1 MVCIVYNVKSV
12 QWEQS
17 HFLYVVL
24 ALWGKT
30 TMWAV
35 GYEVNDQKLIRR
47 CRFYFPSNFGNKYK
61 VFFFSFL
68 FLREKYKVLVEKLC
82 MYIFKCH
89 VKAY

>member
-1 MVCIVYNVKSV
+1 MTKAKFTRTATVVCIVYNVKSV

-47 CRFYFPSNFGNKYK
+47 CRFYFPSNFGNKYTK
-61 VFFFSFL
+61 SVFLFFSF
-68 FLREKYKVLVEKLC
+68 FEGKIQSAC
-82 MYIFKCH
+82 
-89 VKAY
+89 